1 MCGRAGHQ
9 EYSQNDMNPTNEHRE
24 PGCQNGIRAA
34 VRTGDKRDTVLVAP
48 QPAWA
53 RLLLSAAL
61 ASALA
66 ACTGGGGEP
75 PDAGG
80 SGDVEEERIVTVPVE
95 AASATRLDM
104 QRTVAGNTT
113 LRASEEIT
121 IVSEIAGHVRSVEV
135 EAGDV
140 VTRGQVV
147 ARIENADVALT
158 IRTAQQSV
166 GRFERELEALR
177 PLYDQGYLSRQAFEE
192 TEFQLT
198 TARND
203 LERARQTAGT
213 QVVRSPVD
221 AAVTER
227 RVTPGAVV
235 TPNQAL
241 LVLSTIE
248 SLEAHISVPEREL
261 LTLREGQAAVL
272 RIDALASREVAG
284 EVLRIDP
291 VVDPTTGTVNVRVR
305 VLGGTEIEP
314 GLRLRPGMFAN
325 VRITTDVHPNVVSIP
340 KRSILYEGETP
351 YVFVLRDTV
360 ELPEGSGDA
369 TSGPTEGF
377 RVQRAV
383 IETGYDDATMVE
395 VLTGIVEG
403 DRVIVAGQNGLDP
416 DSVVTV
422 GDAVQVPS
430 AATTQ
435 AQPAPTPSLE
445 GSAAPAA
452 AGSGAST
459 AVEGSAP

>member
-1 MCGRAGHQ
+1 
-9 EYSQNDMNPTNEHRE
+9 MNPTNEHRE
-24 PGCQNGIRAA
+24 PGYQNSRRAV
-34 VRTGDKRDTVLVAP
+34 VRPDVWCGMVRSAP
-48 QPAWA
+48 QQVWVGVV
-53 RLLLSAAL
+53 LSL
-61 ASALA
+61 VLSMLPG
-66 ACTGGGGEP
+66 CTKETSDT

-80 SGDVEEERIVTVPVE
+80 SGDVEEEQIVTVPVE
-95 AASATRLDM
+95 AAPATRVDM

-121 IVSEIAGHVRSVEV
+121 VVSEIAGHVRSVEV

-203 LERARQTAGT
+203 LERAQQTAGT

-314 GLRLRPGMFAN
+314 DLRLRPGMFTN
-325 VRITTDVHPNVVSIP
+325 VRITTDVHPGVVSIP
-340 KRSILYEGETP
+340 KRAILYEGETP

-369 TSGPTEGF
+369 ARGPTEGF
-377 RVQRAV
+377 RVQRVV

-395 VLTGIVEG
+395 VLSGIAEG

-422 GDAVQVPS
+422 NDASELPGSGTTPDALAPHAETEPS
-430 AATTQ
+430 SAQAAE
-435 AQPAPTPSLE
+435 ASGAARSEE
-445 GSAAPAA
+445 GSSP
-452 AGSGAST
+452 
-459 AVEGSAP
+459 

>member
-1 MCGRAGHQ
+1 MSDRAGHQ
-9 EYSQNDMNPTNEHRE
+9 EHRQNKMNPTNKHRE
-24 PGCQNGIRAA
+24 PGYQGGQRA
-34 VRTGDKRDTVLVAP
+34 VKRLDPRFGMVLSAP
-48 QPAWA
+48 QQVWA
-53 RLLLSAAL
+53 GVVLGAVLAILSGCKSEGDGA
-61 ASALA
+61 
-66 ACTGGGGEP
+66 

-95 AASATRLDM
+95 AAPATRVDM

-121 IVSEIAGHVRSVEV
+121 VVSEIAGHVRTVEV

-166 GRFERELEALR
+166 GRFDRELEALR

-203 LERARQTAGT
+203 LERAQQTAGT

-272 RIDALASREVAG
+272 RIDALADRQVTG

-325 VRITTDVHPNVVSIP
+325 VRITTDVHPGVVSIP
-340 KRSILYEGETP
+340 KRAILYEGETP
-351 YVFVLRDTV
+351 YVFVLRETV

-369 TSGPTEGF
+369 ARGPTEGF

-395 VLTGIVEG
+395 VLTGIAEG

-422 GDAVQVPS
+422 DDASQLPGGLSPPDAREPS
-430 AATTQ
+430 AEPDPSTAQATD
-435 AQPAPTPSLE
+435 ASGAASSDE
-445 GSAAPAA
+445 GSSP
-452 AGSGAST
+452 
-459 AVEGSAP
+459 

>member
-1 MCGRAGHQ
+1 MSDSAGHQ
-9 EYSQNDMNPTNEHRE
+9 KNSQNHMNPTNKHRE
-24 PGCQNGIRAA
+24 PGCQGGRRALE
-34 VRTGDKRDTVLVAP
+34 RHD
-48 QPAWA
+48 A
-53 RLLLSAAL
+53 RCGMLLSAPQQAWVGIVL
-61 ASALA
+61 GVVLMLFPGCKSEGDGA
-66 ACTGGGGEP
+66 

-80 SGDVEEERIVTVPVE
+80 SGDVEEERLVTVPVE
-95 AASATRLDM
+95 ASPATRVDM
-104 QRTVAGNTT
+104 QRTVSGNTT

-121 IVSEIAGHVRSVEV
+121 VVSEIAGHVRTVDV

-140 VTRGQVV
+140 VVRGQVV

-166 GRFERELEALR
+166 GRFDRELEALR

-198 TARND
+198 TAQND
-203 LERARQTAGT
+203 LERAQQTAGT

-272 RIDALASREVAG
+272 RIDALASRQVAG

-325 VRITTDVHPNVVSIP
+325 VRITTDVHLGVVSIP
-340 KRSILYEGETP
+340 KRAVLYEGETP

-360 ELPEGSGDA
+360 DLPEGSGDA
-369 TSGPTEGF
+369 ARGPTEGF
-377 RVQRAV
+377 RVQRVV

-395 VLTGIVEG
+395 VLTGIAEG

-422 GDAVQVPS
+422 DDASQLLGASSAPDAVEPS
-430 AATTQ
+430 AETEPSTAQ
-435 AQPAPTPSLE
+435 AADASGAASSDE
-445 GSAAPAA
+445 GSSP
-452 AGSGAST
+452 
-459 AVEGSAP
+459 